1 VDGAADDLLG
11 DRQSLIDGRAL
22 AAALK
27 ASTAEGGDI
36 VRARAA
42 ALAVL
47 RPTLESARTEI
58 RRRFEAQT
66 VAQSGAACLMQYGFV
81 MDTLLAVL
89 FDHALGHVF
98 PVANPTM
105 GEQLSLIAVGGYGRN
120 ELAPQSDIDLLFLV
134 PYKRTPRVE
143 QVTEFIL
150 YLLWDLGLKVG
161 HAVRTVDECIRTA
174 KADGQI
180 RTTLL
185 EMRAIAG
192 EPSLYADLRRRFAR
206 DVMTGT
212 AQQFIAEK
220 LAERDKRHLKLG
232 DSRYLVEPN
241 VKDGK
246 GGLRDLHLLFWIA
259 KDMYQV
265 DDIADLVTRGVFTQN
280 EAETFARCAQFLWM
294 VRCHLHYVTGR
305 PEERLTFDLQPE
317 IGRRMG
323 YADRRGNL
331 AVERFMKHY
340 FHTAKAVGDLSR
352 IFTAAIEADLRRSSM
367 AGRLKYRFGR
377 RALEG
382 FAEDGEMLDLAR
394 PDQLLD
400 RPLDT
405 LRLFDVAH
413 RHGLS
418 IHPNALRALTRA
430 HKLVGPKLRNDAEAN
445 RLFLDI
451 LLSKRNPV
459 ETLRAMNEAGVL
471 GRFVPE
477 FGRVV
482 AQMQFDMYHVYT
494 VDEHSLRAIGILN
507 EIESGARKETIPH
520 VTEIAQ
526 KITQRRV
533 LYCAVLLHDIAK
545 GRGGD
550 HSEIGERIA
559 ERLCPRFGLSAQETE
574 TVAWLVRWHLAMS
587 SAALKRDI
595 EDPQTVKDF
604 VALVQSPE
612 RLRLLYVLTA
622 ADITAVGPGRWNSWK
637 GTLLATLYDRA
648 ADLMSGGITSEAQEE
663 RVARAV
669 ETLRAEAQDLPAPA
683 LDDFIATAPSA
694 LMLSFPPPLLA
705 RYARMIAA
713 AKAGGEA
720 LPHVEMVDFP
730 TSAISEVTIYAEDEN
745 GLFAKLAGAIA
756 ESGGNILD
764 AKIFTMADGRV
775 LDVFWLA
782 HDTATLERQRRERL
796 VASVRTAVH
805 AAAYA
810 FALPESVI
818 QAALRK
824 HGAFP
829 VVPRVLV
836 DNEASSTHTVIEVNG
851 RDRPGLLYELTHA
864 LAEQHVRI
872 ASAKISTYGESAVD
886 VFYVKDAF
894 GLKIAKAD
902 RVAALEEALTAVL
915 MRRIE
920 PAAKRDGGRAEA
932 AKRIAPVATRA
943 PHAFSDAP

>member
-1 VDGAADDLLG
+1 LDGSFDLIG
-11 DRQSLIDGRAL
+11 DRKSLIDAPAL
-22 AAALK
+22 AAALGDGV
-27 ASTAEGGDI
+27 AENADI

-42 ALAVL
+42 ALSLL
-47 RPTLESARTEI
+47 RPVLEAARGEI
-58 RRRFEAQT
+58 RRRFEAQVT
-66 VAQSGAACLMQYGFV
+66 AESGAACLMQQGFV
-81 MDTLLAVL
+81 MDTLLSVL
-89 FDHALGHVF
+89 FDHALANVF

-105 GEQLSLIAVGGYGRN
+105 GEQLCLIAVGGYGRN
-120 ELAPQSDIDLLFLV
+120 ELAPQSDVDLLFLV

-150 YLLWDLGLKVG
+150 YLMWDLGLKVG

-180 RTTLL
+180 RTGLL

-192 EPSLYADLRRRFAR
+192 EPALYADLRRRFTKE
-206 DVMTGT
+206 VMAGT
-212 AQQFIAEK
+212 APQFIAEK
-220 LAERDKRHLKLG
+220 LAERDKRHQKLG

-246 GGLRDLHLLFWIA
+246 GGLRDLHVLFWIA
-259 KDMYQV
+259 KDLYQV
-265 DDIADLVTRGVFTQN
+265 DDIADLVARGVFNQS

-294 VRCHLHYVTGR
+294 VRCHLHYVTAR

-340 FHTAKAVGDLSR
+340 FHIAKAVGDLSR

-394 PDQLLD
+394 PDQLFD
-400 RPLDT
+400 QPVDT
-405 LRLFDVAH
+405 LRLFAVAH
-413 RHGLS
+413 KHKLN
-418 IHPNALRALTRA
+418 IHPNALRSLTRA
-430 HKLVGPKLRNDAEAN
+430 HKLVGPKLREDAEAN
-445 RLFLDI
+445 RLFLEI

-459 ETLRAMNEAGVL
+459 DTLRAMNEAGVL
-471 GRFVPE
+471 GRFIPE

-507 EIESGARKETIPH
+507 EIESGARKETISH
-520 VTEIAQ
+520 VTEVAQ

-533 LYCAVLLHDIAK
+533 LYMAVLLHDIAK

-559 ERLCPRFGLSAQETE
+559 QRLCPRLGLSAQETE

-604 VALVQSPE
+604 VDLVQSPE

-637 GTLLATLYDRA
+637 GTLLANLYDRA
-648 ADLMSGGITSEAQEE
+648 ADLLSGGLQSEGQEE
-663 RVARAV
+663 RVARAAQA
-669 ETLRAEAQDLPAPA
+669 LREEANDVRPEALDTFLANAPHALLLSFTPAP
-683 LDDFIATAPSA
+683 
-694 LMLSFPPPLLA
+694 LA
-705 RYARMIAA
+705 RYARMVASA
-713 AKAGGEA
+713 EARAEA

-730 TSAISEVTIYAEDEN
+730 ASAISEVTIYADDEN

-764 AKIFTMADGRV
+764 AKIFTMGNGRV

-782 HDTATLERQRRERL
+782 HDTATLERDRRTKLVRAVTRAVRAKPFEMRL
-796 VASVRTAVH
+796 ADS
-805 AAAYA
+805 
-810 FALPESVI
+810 I
-818 QAALRK
+818 MNAALRR

-829 VVPRVLV
+829 VVPRVLI
-836 DNEASSTHTVIEVNG
+836 DNEASTTHTVIEVNG

-864 LAEQHVRI
+864 LSELHLRI

-902 RVAALEEALTAVL
+902 RIAAIEEALLAVL
-915 MRRIE
+915 ARPPE
-920 PAAKRDGGRAEA
+920 PPFKAEA
-932 AKRIAPVATRA
+932 AKRIAAVATRG
-943 PHAFSDAP
+943 PSAFAEFR

>member
-1 VDGAADDLLG
+1 MERVDGSFDLIG
-11 DRQSLIDGRAL
+11 DRKSLIEAPAL
-22 AAALK
+22 AAAL
-27 ASTAEGGDI
+27 AAATGENVDI
-36 VRARAA
+36 VRARSA
-42 ALAVL
+42 ALAVV
-47 RPTLESARTEI
+47 RPRLEQARGEI
-58 RRRFEAQT
+58 RRRFET
-66 VAQSGAACLMQYGFV
+66 HVTAQSGAACLMQHGFV
-81 MDTLLAVL
+81 MDTLLSVL
-89 FDHALGHVF
+89 FEHALTHVF

-105 GEQLSLIAVGGYGRN
+105 GEQLCLIAVGGYGRN

-161 HAVRTVDECIRTA
+161 HAVRSVDECMRTA
-174 KADGQI
+174 KTDAQI
-180 RTTLL
+180 RTGLL

-192 EPSLYADLRRRFAR
+192 EPSLYAELRRRFTKE
-206 DVMTGT
+206 VMAGT
-212 AQQFIAEK
+212 AQQFIADK
-220 LAERDKRHLKLG
+220 LAERDRRHHKLG

-246 GGLRDLHLLFWIA
+246 GGLRDLHTLFWIA
-259 KDMYQV
+259 KDLYQV
-265 DDIADLVTRGVFTQN
+265 DDIAELVARGVFRQG

-340 FHTAKAVGDLSR
+340 FHIAKSVGDLSR
-352 IFTAAIEADLRRSSM
+352 IFTAAIEADLRRSSV
-367 AGRLKYRFGR
+367 AGRLKHRFGR

-382 FAEDGEMLDLAR
+382 FAEEGDMLDLAR
-394 PDQLLD
+394 PEQLFDQ
-400 RPLDT
+400 PIDT
-405 LRLFDVAH
+405 LRLFAVAH
-413 RHGLS
+413 KHALA
-418 IHPNALRALTRA
+418 IHPNAARALTRA
-430 HKLVGPKLRNDAEAN
+430 HKLIGPKLREDGEAN
-445 RLFLDI
+445 RLFLEI

-459 ETLRAMNEAGVL
+459 DTLRAMNEAGVL
-471 GRFVPE
+471 GRFIPE

-507 EIESGARKETIPH
+507 EIESGTLKETIPH

-526 KITQRRV
+526 KIGQRRV

-559 ERLCPRFGLSAQETE
+559 ERLCPRLGLSEQETE
-574 TVAWLVRWHLAMS
+574 TVAWLVRHHLAMS

-604 VALVQSPE
+604 VDLVQSPE

-622 ADITAVGPGRWNSWK
+622 ADITAVGPGRWNNWK
-637 GTLLATLYDRA
+637 GMLLSTLYDRA
-648 ADLMSGGITSEAQEE
+648 SDLMSGGLMSETYDE
-663 RVARAV
+663 RVAHAATALAAAAA
-669 ETLRAEAQDLPAPA
+669 EIGAEALEAFLANAPPALLLSFAPA
-683 LDDFIATAPSA
+683 
-694 LMLSFPPPLLA
+694 LLA
-705 RYARMIAA
+705 RYARMVSSAEAA
-713 AKAGGEA
+713 TDG
-720 LPHVEMVDFP
+720 LPHVEILDFP
-730 TSAISEVTIYAEDEN
+730 ASAISEVTIYAEDES

-756 ESGGNILD
+756 ASGGNILD
-764 AKIFTMADGRV
+764 AKIFTMGNGRV

-782 HDTATLERQRRERL
+782 HDTATRERDRRARL
-796 VASVRTAVH
+796 IGAVK
-805 AAAYA
+805 AAVQTPRFE
-810 FALPESVI
+810 FALPESTVR
-818 QAALRK
+818 AALRR
-824 HGAFP
+824 HAAFP
-829 VVPRVLV
+829 VAARVLV
-836 DNEASSTHTVIEVNG
+836 DNGASRTHTVIEVNG

-864 LAEQHVRI
+864 LAELHLRI

-894 GLKIAKAD
+894 GLKVTKPE
-902 RVAALEEALTAVL
+902 RVAAIEAALGEVLARKTSARATAPAGAAPIATVASDG
-915 MRRIE
+915 
-920 PAAKRDGGRAEA
+920 PAAFAE
-932 AKRIAPVATRA
+932 P
-943 PHAFSDAP
+943 D

>member
-1 VDGAADDLLG
+1 MDGSFDLIG
-11 DRQSLIDGRAL
+11 DRRPLIDASAL
-22 AAALK
+22 AASL
-27 ASTAEGGDI
+27 AEGITENADI
-36 VRARAA
+36 VRARAT
-42 ALAVL
+42 ALGLL
-47 RPTLESARTEI
+47 RPTLEQARNEI
-58 RRRFEAQT
+58 RRRFEAQVT
-66 VAQSGAACLMQYGFV
+66 AESGAACLMQQGFV
-81 MDTLLAVL
+81 MDTLLSVL
-89 FDHALGHVF
+89 FDHALANVF

-105 GEQLSLIAVGGYGRN
+105 GEQLCLIAVGGYGRN
-120 ELAPQSDIDLLFLV
+120 ELAPQSDVDLLFLV

-174 KADGQI
+174 KNDGQI
-180 RTTLL
+180 RTGLL

-192 EPSLYADLRRRFAR
+192 EPSLYADLRRRFTK
-206 DVMTGT
+206 DVMAGT
-212 AQQFIAEK
+212 APQFIAEK
-220 LAERDKRHLKLG
+220 LAERDKRHQKLG

-246 GGLRDLHLLFWIA
+246 GGLRDLHVLFWIA
-259 KDMYQV
+259 KDLYQV
-265 DDIADLVTRGVFTQN
+265 DDIADLVARGVFRQS

-340 FHTAKAVGDLSR
+340 FHIAKSVGDLSR
-352 IFTAAIEADLRRSSM
+352 IFTAAIEADLRRTSV

-394 PDQLLD
+394 PDQLFD
-400 RPLDT
+400 QPVDT
-405 LRLFDVAH
+405 LRLFAVAH
-413 RHGLS
+413 KHKLS
-418 IHPNALRALTRA
+418 IHPNALRSLTRA
-430 HKLVGPKLRNDAEAN
+430 HKLVGPKLREDAEAN
-445 RLFLDI
+445 RLFLEI

-459 ETLRAMNEAGVL
+459 DTLRAMNEAGVL
-471 GRFVPE
+471 GRFIPE

-507 EIESGARKETIPH
+507 EIESGARKETISH
-520 VTEIAQ
+520 VTDVAQ

-533 LYCAVLLHDIAK
+533 LYMAVLLHDIAK

-559 ERLCPRFGLSAQETE
+559 ERLCPRLGLSAQETE

-637 GTLLATLYDRA
+637 GTLLANLYDRA
-648 ADLMSGGITSEAQEE
+648 SDLMSGGLMSEGQEE
-663 RVARAV
+663 RVARA
-669 ETLRAEAQDLPAPA
+669 EAALRTEATDLSSAVLDAFLTNAPPA
-683 LDDFIATAPSA
+683 L
-694 LMLSFPPPLLA
+694 LLSFTPPLLA
-705 RYARMIAA
+705 RYARMVAA
-713 AKAGGEA
+713 AEAQGGA

-730 TSAISEVTIYAEDEN
+730 ASAISEVTIYADDEN

-764 AKIFTMADGRV
+764 AKIFTMGNGRV

-782 HDTATLERQRRERL
+782 HDTATLERDRRTRL
-796 VASVRTAVH
+796 VRAVTAAVRAGRYEFNLPDSVVK
-805 AAAYA
+805 
-810 FALPESVI
+810 
-818 QAALRK
+818 AALRK
-824 HGAFP
+824 HDAFP
-829 VVPRVLV
+829 VVPRVLI

-864 LAEQHVRI
+864 LAEQHLRI
-872 ASAKISTYGESAVD
+872 ASAKISTYGESAID

-894 GLKIAKAD
+894 GLKIAKPD
-902 RVAALEEALTAVL
+902 RLAAIEEALLAVL
-915 MRRIE
+915 TRRMEAE
-920 PAAKRDGGRAEA
+920 PKDEA
-932 AKRIAPVATRA
+932 AKRIAAVATEA
-943 PHAFSDAP
+943 PSAFAGRD